1 MHTLCLLDIKVNSTV
16 WHDVASYHC
25 CCSSSTLNVRK
36 LNRFYLSLLSPWQV
50 NEPDY
55 NSMSSGKLKYLPPRF
70 MTINTAVEQL
80 LEAEEGKKEVNT
92 VIHFCSDIIH
102 QDSCVI
108 FGFILMHL
116 STTIHPS
123 HVPLPL
129 LSYQGYCTR
138 QTLGVGMARLGQPTQ
153 KVCVWYRAKADFTEM
168 VLFWC
173 GWGDDT
179 KLRFMLPWHYTIHVT
194 SIAI

>member
-1 MHTLCLLDIKVNSTV
+1 MHTLCLLDIKVHSTV

-25 CCSSSTLNVRK
+25 SCSSSTLNMRK
-36 LNRFYLSLLSPWQV
+36 LNGFYLSLLSPWQV

-92 VIHFCSDIIH
+92 VIHFRSDIIH
-102 QDSCVI
+102 QDFCVI
-108 FGFILMHL
+108 YGFVLMHL
-116 STTIHPS
+116 SHNHPSS

-153 KVCVWYRAKADFTEM
+153 KVRVWYRVKADFT
-168 VLFWC
+168 
-173 GWGDDT
+173 
-179 KLRFMLPWHYTIHVT
+179 
-194 SIAI
+194 

>member
-1 MHTLCLLDIKVNSTV
+1 MHTLCLLDIKVHSTV

-25 CCSSSTLNVRK
+25 SCSSYTLNMRK
-36 LNRFYLSLLSPWQV
+36 LNIFYLSLLSPWQV

-92 VIHFCSDIIH
+92 VIHFHSDIIH

-108 FGFILMHL
+108 YSFILMHL
-116 STTIHPS
+116 SHNHPS
-123 HVPLPL
+123 IPCTSASAI
-129 LSYQGYCTR
+129 LSGILHETDTR
-138 QTLGVGMARLGQPTQ
+138 SRHGSTWTTDTEGT
-153 KVCVWYRAKADFTEM
+153 CVIQSKGWLYWNGF
-168 VLFWC
+168 VLVW
-173 GWGDDT
+173 
-179 KLRFMLPWHYTIHVT
+179 LRWWH
-194 SIAI
+194 